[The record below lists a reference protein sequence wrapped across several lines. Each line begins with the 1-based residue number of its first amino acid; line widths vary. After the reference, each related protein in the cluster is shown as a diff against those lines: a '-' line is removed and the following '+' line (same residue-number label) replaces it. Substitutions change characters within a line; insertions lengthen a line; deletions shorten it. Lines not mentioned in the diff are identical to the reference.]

1 MMGHSVR
8 TSLLIAV
15 ACAAAGVSGVPAA
28 SADEPLSCVP
38 AIGTLQILPP
48 LPGLFL
54 PLPTPGGLAEFD
66 TLALAP
72 AGMSFPPAIEFRDY
86 TQGFN
91 DYVDVVLRDGALYVR
106 PRASNDP
113 WRKVTTPGC
122 LDGGIEAI
130 SVNGNMLV
138 AIDARGWIYSLDN
151 LLSGPLLWNWTHSYG
166 GPIWLWPGM
175 KIPGSE
181 SDSISSNRWA
191 LSHRMSGSFV
201 DAAGYRHPLTAGLVQ
216 IVSLT
221 GDGSRITYQDP
232 WLPADLS
239 YEIGGPVGGRFIGE
253 SLSVSGSV
261 TVVMNRY
268 GDIYSRE
275 YDLDLAGAN
284 HIPGRYTWQPQ
295 GDKPSAP
302 NQLAERLDPR
312 FAAISLPAADWRHQP
327 KVPGE
332 ITSRLSIQDSGPAV
346 EDRVLVV
353 EGRSGGNTGFWSKP
367 LYADSWQF
375 TATGQPLQQA
385 LLPADPRVDQ
395 SALTLAPEVDLS
407 FAGSLPAGWTLTLD
421 HFDWAQTEHAVT
433 LTSPSNRT
441 YPVRLYTTDELR
453 LLPRAP
459 GLDDTPRGLES
470 ALDLRPANPFAPENT
485 ELADYIRTHLNNQQ
499 IYELKIQA
507 TRSRLYLETLNATLP
522 RI

>member
-1 MMGHSVR
+1 MGHSVR
-8 TSLLIAV
+8 TSLLIVA
-15 ACAAAGVSGVPAA
+15 ACAATGVAGVPPAA
-28 SADEPLSCVP
+28 ADAPLDCVP

-54 PLPTPGGLAEFD
+54 PLPTPGGLAQFD

-72 AGMSFPPAIEFRDY
+72 GDVSFPPAVEFRDY

-91 DYVDVVLRDGALYVR
+91 DYVEMVLRSGALYVR
-106 PRASNDP
+106 PRGSDDP
-113 WRKVTTPGC
+113 WRTVPTPGC
-122 LDGGIEAI
+122 LAGRIEAI
-130 SVNGNMLV
+130 SLNANMLV

-175 KIPGSE
+175 KIPGAE

-191 LSHRMSGSFV
+191 LSHRMSTSFR
-201 DAAGYRHPLTAGLVQ
+201 DAQGYTHPLTAGLVQ

-261 TVVMNRY
+261 TVVMNRH
-268 GDIYSRE
+268 GDIYTRE

-302 NQLAERLDPR
+302 NQLVERLDPR
-312 FAAISLPAADWRHQP
+312 YAAIALPAADWRHQP

-332 ITSRLSIQDSGPAV
+332 ITSRLSIHDSGPAV
-346 EDRVLVV
+346 EDRILVV
-353 EGRSGGNTGFWSKP
+353 EGRSGGRTGFWSKP
-367 LYADSWQF
+367 LYADSWSF
-375 TATGQPLQQA
+375 TPTDHPLQQA
-385 LLPADPRVDQ
+385 LLPADPHTDQ
-395 SALTLAPEVDLS
+395 SALTLAPESPLS
-407 FAGSLPAGWTLTLD
+407 FRGPLPAGWTLTLD
-421 HFDWAQTEHAVT
+421 HFDWAQTEHPAT
-433 LTSPSNRT
+433 LTSPTNRT
-441 YPVRLYTTDELR
+441 YPLRLYTTDELR
-453 LLPRAP
+453 LLPRTP
-459 GLDDTPRGLES
+459 GLDATPRGLES
-470 ALDLRPANPFAPENT
+470 ALDFRPAAPWTPENS
-485 ELADYIRTHLNNQQ
+485 ELSDYLRTHLNNQQ

-507 TRSRLYLETLNATLP
+507 TDTHLYLESLDTTLP
-522 RI
+522 RV